1 MTDELKRM
9 TENIDNLSIVI
20 LKMRDENRELKAENE
35 RLKDEIQMLLNEL
48 NK

>member
-1 MTDELKRM
+1 MKDELLRM
-9 TENIDNLSIVI
+9 AENIDQISGYIIELQ
-20 LKMRDENRELKAENE
+20 DENKSLKAENE